1 MTNRTETQRWSFS
14 STTIGAITLE
24 LKVPEGE
31 LTYNAQGEA
40 PLPLGRVKDAFDT
53 TILDS
58 VPLPVADLSNLI
70 TLAYRHVV
78 LGGKLHEDLTRA
90 AVLEE
95 LVAAMK
101 LINYNGTTQI
111 LKETTDSGVFDW
123 AESKISFQRFVC
135 GTHVETS
142 YNTET
147 LGGFGDPVRQ
157 GTWTVLTTNTANVLP
172 AQEEWNNYVHALAG
186 EDAPKAE

>member
-14 STTIGAITLE
+14 STAIGAITLE

-31 LTYNAQGEA
+31 LQYNAHGEA
-40 PLPLGRVKDAFDT
+40 PLPSGRVKDAFGT

-58 VPLPVADLSNLI
+58 IPLPVADLSNLI

-78 LGGKLHEDLTRA
+78 LGGELHEDLVRA
-90 AVLEE
+90 EVLAE
-95 LVAAMK
+95 LTAAMK

-111 LKETTDSGVFDW
+111 LKDTTDSGAFDW
-123 AESKISFQRFVC
+123 AESKITYQRFVC

-142 YNTET
+142 YNTEI
-147 LGGFGDPVRQ
+147 LGSFSDPVRQ

-172 AQEEWNNYVHALAG
+172 PQEEWSNYAHALAG